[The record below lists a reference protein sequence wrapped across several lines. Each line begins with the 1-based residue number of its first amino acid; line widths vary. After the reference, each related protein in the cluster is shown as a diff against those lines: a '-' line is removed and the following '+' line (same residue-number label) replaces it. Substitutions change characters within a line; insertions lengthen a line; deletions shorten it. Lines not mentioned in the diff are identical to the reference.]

1 MSTSLV
7 PTWTDPLT
15 LGADIIT
22 DFVRADRMAALFM
35 FFLPLPVRWTSC
47 GFPIPLSWI
56 ITSPDLGPLLIGVKV
71 TVIVQELPGA
81 RLAPHVCTSEKLEE
95 PTCTI
100 SILEI
105 LSVASPVFVSIVD
118 RDLL

>member
-7 PTWTDPLT
+7 PTRTDPLT

-35 FFLPLPVRWTSC
+35 FLMPLPFRWTSC
-47 GFPIPLSWI
+47 GFPIALSWI

-81 RLAPHVCTSEKLEE
+81 RLAPHVCTSEKLEK
-95 PTCTI
+95 PCTI